1 MDTAAVDDAVGTAVT
16 ANDCRRDAAADAAG
30 GLLFEETFWALDAR
44 AGDVAACVRPAGL
57 PDSAPRDV
65 AAVRG
70 DSASPVSAEALA
82 ASPTATAEPIPS
94 ATANAPMRPT
104 WLLMLAA

>member
-16 ANDCRRDAAADAAG
+16 ANDCRRDAVADAAA

-44 AGDVAACVRPAGL
+44 TDDVAAGRPAAL

-70 DSASPVSAEALA
+70 DSASPASAEALA
-82 ASPTATAEPIPS
+82 ASPTATADPMPS